1 MLIFVVNPGFAD
13 VRSAVVKNAICFP
26 SIELFLNDLQNEEGK
41 ERKKRREKKRTER
54 EERRVRREGK
64 ERECKKRVSP
74 VCIYRW

>member
-41 ERKKRREKKRTER
+41 ERKKEEKGEEKGRGRKRRDKS
-54 EERRVRREGK
+54 K
-64 ERECKKRVSP
+64 ERGKGKGM
-74 VCIYRW
+74 